1 MYALDLRS
9 TSQAPAGHP
18 RRRSPAK
25 VATRGWRDDLAVY
38 DGGAHAELAGWVA
51 LGAEGRD
58 ELLAFV
64 RSELDTLRVT
74 LAKWQDDLAGVQDK
88 LSQYGLGSTIAGW
101 VGMDDPYKY
110 ELQGQAEA
118 LVGIVERTTS
128 DIALLEGMEADLIAD
143 TSFDAVA
150 GAPVSTDGYLGWF

>member
-1 MYALDLRS
+1 MYALDMRS
-9 TSQAPAGHP
+9 PPHAPAAHP
-18 RRRSPAK
+18 QRRSRTK
-25 VATRGWRDDLAVY
+25 LATRGWRDDLAIY
-38 DGGAHAELAGWVA
+38 DGGAHAHLAEWGG

-64 RSELDTLRVT
+64 GRELDTLRVT

-101 VGMDDPYKY
+101 IGMDDPYKY
-110 ELQGQAEA
+110 ELEGQAEA
-118 LVGIVERTTS
+118 LAGIIERTTA

-150 GAPVSTDGYLGWF
+150 GAPVSTDGYVGWF